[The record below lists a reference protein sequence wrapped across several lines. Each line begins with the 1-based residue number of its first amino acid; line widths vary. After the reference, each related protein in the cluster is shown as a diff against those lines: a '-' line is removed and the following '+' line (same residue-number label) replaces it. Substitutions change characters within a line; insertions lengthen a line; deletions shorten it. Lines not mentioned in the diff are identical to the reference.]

1 MINKIK
7 QKIYKFLHQ
16 SEKYTKTD
24 MVYLAKGGFWLTSGQ
39 AISSIASFLLAIAFA
54 NLLPKETYGEYKYIL
69 SIAALL
75 SIPTLKG
82 METALVQAV
91 ARGYEGSIIPAL
103 KTKIKWGTFG
113 ALAGLI
119 LAGYYFHQDNITL
132 TITFLIASV
141 FTPLMDTLNTY
152 EAFFYGKK
160 LFKESTQFNIAVKI
174 LATAAMLT
182 TILFTNNIF
191 LIIFTYFVS
200 YTILRLFVLLLVI
213 AKHKFNPLQH
223 PQTLSY
229 GKHLSLVGVLD
240 TIADQLD
247 KLLLW
252 HFLGAVPL
260 AVYSFATAPPIEIRK
275 IFKNIVPLA
284 FPKIAQREVKE
295 IKKTLPA
302 KMLKFFIVLIPL
314 VLIYILLAP
323 YIYKL
328 FFPQYIESVF
338 YSQIFILVLLFQ
350 PSTLINTTFAAY
362 AHKKKIYILSITTSI
377 IRISLF
383 LILLPFYGI
392 LGAIFAILCTRF
404 ISFFMLLF
412 LFKRL

>member
-7 QKIYKFLHQ
+7 RKIYKLLHR

-39 AISSIASFLLAIAFA
+39 VISSIASFFLAIAFA
-54 NLLPKETYGEYKYIL
+54 NLLPKEIYGEYKYIL
-69 SIAALL
+69 SVAALL

-91 ARGYEGSIIPAL
+91 SRGYEGSIIPAV
-103 KTKIKWGTFG
+103 KTKIKWGAFG

-119 LAGYYFHQDNITL
+119 LAGYYFYQDNTTL

-141 FTPLMDTLNTY
+141 FIPFMDALNTY
-152 EAFFYGKK
+152 GAFLYGKK
-160 LFKESTQFNIAVKI
+160 LFKESTQFDIAVKI
-174 LATAAMLT
+174 LATAAMII
-182 TILFTNNIF
+182 TIFFTNNIS
-191 LIIFTYFVS
+191 LIILTYFVS
-200 YTILRLFVLLLVI
+200 YTMLYLFIFLLVI
-213 AKHKFNPLQH
+213 AKHKLNSLQH

-229 GKHLSLVGVLD
+229 GKHLSLVMVLD

-252 HFLGAVPL
+252 HFLGAVSL
-260 AVYSFATAPPIEIRK
+260 AVYSFATAPPIQIRK

-284 FPKIAQREVKE
+284 FPKLAKRKIKE

-302 KMLKFFIVLIPL
+302 KMLKFFIVLVPL

-338 YSQIFILVLLFQ
+338 YSQIFALVLLFQ
-350 PSTLINTTFAAY
+350 PLTLINTTFAAY
-362 AHKKKIYILSITTSI
+362 AHKKKIYFLSITTSL
-377 IRISLF
+377 IRISL
-383 LILLPFYGI
+383 LLVLLPFYGI
-392 LGAIFAILCTRF
+392 LGAILAILGTRF
-404 ISFFMLLF
+404 ISFFILLF